1 MIEIKNLIYKY
12 PGNTEKTIKGID
24 FSVSKGE
31 VFGFLGPSGAGKTT
45 TQKVITGLLRSYE
58 GNVLVSGR
66 ERSSWNNSF
75 YEKIGVVFETQNL
88 YQKLTGWENLRLFA
102 GYYEKSSMDMTME
115 LQRTGILEAM
125 GKKVEGYSKGMRVRL
140 NFIRA
145 LQHDP
150 DILFLDEPISGLD
163 PSNGSIIKQMIREL
177 SEKGKTIFLTTH
189 NMGVAAELCNRVAF
203 IINGELPLT
212 DSPSN
217 LMREYGRKELA
228 VEYLLNETPI
238 REVFNLESLKNNS
251 GFRKIV
257 DERKILSMKTLDA
270 SLEDI
275 FIMVTGRGLQ

>member
-45 TQKVITGLLRSYE
+45 TQKVITGLLRGYE

-75 YEKIGVVFETQNL
+75 YEKIGVVFETPNL

-102 GYYEKSSMDMTME
+102 GYYEKSSMDMTIE

-163 PSNGSIIKQMIREL
+163 PSNGAIIKQMIREL

>member
-45 TQKVITGLLRSYE
+45 TQKVITGLLRGYE

-75 YEKIGVVFETQNL
+75 YEKIGVVFETPNL

-102 GYYEKSSMDMTME
+102 GYYEKSSMDMTIE

-163 PSNGSIIKQMIREL
+163 PSNGAIIKQMIREL
-177 SEKGKTIFLTTH
+177 SKKGKTIFLTTH